1 LVRDGV
7 LAATIE
13 RSTCA
18 EAALDLCLLAL
29 RGIALPPQ
37 ARDYALGTRAITR
50 DGDGDYQATAAEFL
64 LQVTR
69 RQHAAAL
76 GADTAAP
83 KQKIAVVL
91 RRDASELER
100 RTQADLVAGGA
111 NRPQLELT
119 MVGAAAGDTDR
130 IQALTDVLGRGF
142 RVAVILGG
150 GNADLAAAC
159 KTAMAQGVT
168 ILALHADL
176 PADACTYS
184 VGNSNPDIGK
194 LAGQTVRKLL
204 PRGGIALELQAHA
217 DSRAAR
223 DVHQRFAQAL
233 SPTEPK

>member
-1 LVRDGV
+1 MC
-7 LAATIE
+7 
-13 RSTCA
+13 SS
-18 EAALDLCLLAL
+18 DL
-29 RGIALPPQ
+29 
-37 ARDYALGTRAITR
+37 
-50 DGDGDYQATAAEFL
+50 
-64 LQVTR
+64 
-69 RQHAAAL
+69 
-76 GADTAAP
+76 
-83 KQKIAVVL
+83 
-91 RRDASELER
+91 
-100 RTQADLVAGGA
+100 
-111 NRPQLELT
+111 
-119 MVGAAAGDTDR
+119 
-130 IQALTDVLGRGF
+130 
-142 RVAVILGG
+142 AVILGG